1 MEQTGTITKRELKN
15 QLLDDMELERQRGIT
30 IKAKAVTLRTE
41 YKGEVY
47 ELNLIDTP
55 GHVDFQYEVSRSLSC
70 CEGALLLVDAFQG
83 VEAQTVANAYAA
95 IEHDLKIIPVIN
107 KIDLTYARV
116 DEVVDE
122 MEQSLGI
129 DGEEVVKCSAKAGIG
144 IEELLTAIIERVPP
158 PKGKPD
164 EQLQAMVFDSHYDDF
179 RGAITYARL
188 MQGTVEKGQKIKLA
202 RADATYEAIEIGQF
216 VPKRRPVEKLTAG
229 QVGYLICNIKSL
241 ADVHIGDTVVSNSSD
256 AAEPLE
262 GYSEPSRM
270 VYCGLYPSDGQDF
283 KELREALEK
292 LSINDPSFEF
302 APETSDALGFGFRCG
317 FLGLLHMEIIQQR
330 LEDECDVD
338 LVQTA
343 PNVTYQVLNTKG
355 EEQEIH
361 KPQDVPDPHEIEEF
375 KQPIVRVNF
384 VVPTEQIGQVM
395 KLSQDRR
402 GIQRGTEYL
411 SQTRA
416 MITYDLPLAEVIYD
430 LHDKLKSAT
439 RGYGTMDYELLGY
452 EPGEIQSSLEAF
464 RDLVHEDDVQRTFDL
479 VDAHFKDETPFRLE
493 YRLRTKSGEYRW
505 FLGSGLANRDESG
518 HPVQMIGSIMDIH
531 ELKMTQEALSAHAAL
546 LERSNEDLDHF
557 AYIASHDLRA
567 PLRGMK
573 NVAHWIEEDIG
584 PDTSDDIRKK
594 LSLLVGRVDRMDRLL
609 SDILEYSRAGKR
621 DSAPELIDCN
631 TILKEVIEWVEPP
644 EGFTIVAE
652 SPLPEIKVSS
662 TLLQQTFLNL
672 VSNSIKHHDK
682 KIGVVR
688 VTYRDIAE
696 HHEFTIEDDGPGIPP
711 EFQDKIFKMFQTI
724 RRRDEVEGSGIGL
737 AIVKK
742 MIEAYGGTVQV
753 RSPLGERG
761 TAFTFTIPKIP

>member
-1 MEQTGTITKRELKN
+1 MEQTGTVTRRELKD

-116 DEVVDE
+116 DEVIDE

-129 DGEEVVKCSAKAGIG
+129 EGEEVVKCSAKAGIG
-144 IEELLTAIIERVPP
+144 IEELLTAIIERIPP
-158 PKGKPD
+158 PKGKP
-164 EQLQAMVFDSHYDDF
+164 EGNLQAMVFDSHYDDF

-188 MQGTVEKGQKIKLA
+188 MEGSVEKGQKIKLA
-202 RADATYEAIEIGQF
+202 RADAAYEAIEIGQF
-216 VPKRRPVEKLTAG
+216 VPKRRPVDKLTAG

-241 ADVHIGDTVVSNSSD
+241 ADVHIGDTVVANSNN

-262 GYSEPSRM
+262 GYEEPKRM

-302 APETSDALGFGFRCG
+302 EPETSDALGFGFRCG

-375 KQPIVRVNF
+375 RQPIVRVNF

-452 EPGEIQSSLEAF
+452 ETA
-464 RDLVHEDDVQRTFDL
+464 DLVRMDILVNGKR
-479 VDAHFKDETPFRLE
+479 VDALSVICDR
-493 YRLRTKSGEYRW
+493 
-505 FLGSGLANRDESG
+505 RDADRRGRAVVKKLKEEIDR
-518 HPVQMIGSIMDIH
+518 HMFEVAVQAAIGSRIIAR
-531 ELKMTQEALSAHAAL
+531 ETKPAL
-546 LERSNEDLDHF
+546 R
-557 AYIASHDLRA
+557 
-567 PLRGMK
+567 K
-573 NVAHWIEEDIG
+573 NVTA
-584 PDTSDDIRKK
+584 K
-594 LSLLVGRVDRMDRLL
+594 
-609 SDILEYSRAGKR
+609 
-621 DSAPELIDCN
+621 C
-631 TILKEVIEWVEPP
+631 
-644 EGFTIVAE
+644 
-652 SPLPEIKVSS
+652 
-662 TLLQQTFLNL
+662 
-672 VSNSIKHHDK
+672 
-682 KIGVVR
+682 
-688 VTYRDIAE
+688 
-696 HHEFTIEDDGPGIPP
+696 
-711 EFQDKIFKMFQTI
+711 
-724 RRRDEVEGSGIGL
+724 
-737 AIVKK
+737 
-742 MIEAYGGTVQV
+742 YGGDITRKRKLWAKQREGKKRMKSIGSVDIPQK
-753 RSPLGERG
+753 
-761 TAFTFTIPKIP
+761 AFMAVLDTGAKD